1 MPKSDEILLEL
12 VISLTLVSLVTRNL
26 ALKLIDEEVE

>member
-1 MPKSDEILLEL
+1 MPDSDEMLLEL
-12 VISLTLVSLVTRNL
+12 VISLTLVSLMTRKL

>member
-1 MPKSDEILLEL
+1 MPKSDEMLLDL

>member
-1 MPKSDEILLEL
+1 MPKSEEMLLEL

>member
-1 MPKSDEILLEL
+1 MPKSDEMLLEL
-12 VISLTLVSLVTRNL
+12 VISLTLVCLVTRNL

>member
-1 MPKSDEILLEL
+1 MPKSDEMLLEL

>member
-1 MPKSDEILLEL
+1 MPKSDEMLLEL
-12 VISLTLVSLVTRNL
+12 VISLTLVSLVTRNI